1 MPEEIRG
8 LSVKFDADF
17 SEFKKGMRDAD
28 KDISSTQRQLK
39 NLQDSLKLEWDGKKF
54 SSAQDQAQKALQA
67 TEKKASLLRDRLSAM
82 ESEGVTDKTRSEYN
96 YLAEQLSKTELNAQR
111 LKKTLEDLDK
121 MRVANLTRG
130 LDDLS
135 DKLDKAAAK
144 TAGLSKA
151 ATATIAGVAA
161 LGLATVKQADDIATL
176 ATKYDMSTEALQR
189 FNYVALQT
197 DTEAENLYKAFV
209 KVQGGVADL
218 NTGVSSVATKALQ
231 KLGIS
236 FDQFTGSEDQF
247 YAIIQALSELEDQ
260 SLMVSVANDLFGEK
274 LATNLFPLIYAGT
287 DAINDYREEFALMG
301 ALTDEQISQLAEFDN
316 VLNQVKTQ
324 FKNVG
329 LQLGSALLPVLESFS
344 AMLIDS
350 VLPALQDAAEWFSN
364 LDAGTQKLL
373 LGLLA
378 VLAVLSP
385 TLKGISNLTGGISM
399 LIKWIYSLDAA
410 TLKLYGKWA
419 LLAAS
424 VGTLLAVI
432 ANWSKMNTVQ
442 KVISLLGALSAAAL
456 AAAVAFG
463 AFHSAWSVGVAV
475 AGIVAG
481 IATATAAIAQAG
493 KDIGTEVSF
502 DSGSYTAALSNPS
515 YTIPSETAT
524 PTNTDNSQTYNDY
537 SSVTVN
543 IEKNEYMSEEDII
556 RAVNRGLKQAKQ
568 ART

>member
-39 NLQDSLKLEWDGKKF
+39 NLQDSLKLEWDPKKF
-54 SSAQDQAQKALQA
+54 SSAQAQAQKALEA
-67 TEKKASLLRDRLSAM
+67 TEKKASLLRERLSAM

-144 TAGLSKA
+144 TAGLSRA
-151 ATATIAGVAA
+151 AAATIAGVTA
-161 LGLATVKQADDIATL
+161 LGLATVEQADNIATL

-260 SLMVSVANDLFGEK
+260 SLMVSTANDLFGEK

-301 ALTDEQISQLAEFDN
+301 ALTDEQISQLSEFDN

-344 AMLIDS
+344 TMLMNSI
-350 VLPALQDAAEWFSN
+350 LPSLQEAAEWFSE
-364 LDAGTQKLL
+364 LDSGTQKLL

-378 VLAVLSP
+378 VVAVLSP
-385 TLKGISNLTGGISM
+385 TLKGISNLTGGIST
-399 LIKWIYSLDAA
+399 LIKWVSALDVA

-432 ANWSKMNTVQ
+432 ANWSQMNTVQ

-463 AFHSAWSVGVAV
+463 AFHSAWSIGMAV

-493 KDIGTEVSF
+493 KDIGSEVSF
-502 DSGSYTAALSNPS
+502 DSGSYEAAISNPS
-515 YTIPSETAT
+515 YTIPSGTTT
-524 PTNTDNSQTYNDY
+524 PTSTDNSQTYNDY

-556 RAVNRGLKQAKQ
+556 RAVNRGLKQARQ